1 MIFEAKL
8 AAGSI
13 LAGVTGLFATSTPT
27 FDLGWLRP
35 VVELGSFGIIAFAAV
50 YVLMRV
56 APEFIRHL
64 DKSRDAFI
72 AELRD
77 ERVVRERHFTA
88 INSDLH
94 SIDKSIQSLEKS
106 VTQHL
111 RP

>member
-1 MIFEAKL
+1 MIFEAKI

-13 LAGVTGLFATSTPT
+13 ITGVAGLFATSGTS

-50 YVLMRV
+50 YILMRV

-64 DKSRDAFI
+64 DKTRDAFV

-77 ERVVRERHFTA
+77 ERVIRERHFGT
-88 INSDLH
+88 INNDLH
-94 SIDKSIQSLEKS
+94 NIDKSIQSLEKS
-106 VTQHL
+106 MSSHL
-111 RP
+111 SK

>member
-13 LAGVTGLFATSTPT
+13 LAGVTGLFATSTT
-27 FDLGWLRP
+27 GFDLGWLRP

-72 AELRD
+72 SELRD
-77 ERVVRERHFTA
+77 ERVIRERHFGA
-88 INSDLH
+88 INTDLH
-94 SIDKSIQSLEKS
+94 NIDKSIQSLEKS

-111 RP
+111 RQ